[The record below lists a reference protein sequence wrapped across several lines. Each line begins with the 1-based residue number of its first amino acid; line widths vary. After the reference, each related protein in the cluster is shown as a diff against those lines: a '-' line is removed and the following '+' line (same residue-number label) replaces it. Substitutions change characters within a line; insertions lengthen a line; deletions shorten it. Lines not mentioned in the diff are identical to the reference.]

1 MYKQV
6 LILIFLLMSLSA
18 ANIHTDT
25 PKREK
30 VVSIVTPYGKMMVKL
45 YNETPQHRDNFI
57 KLVNENF
64 YDSLLFHRVIEN
76 FMIQGGD
83 PESKNAKPGKA
94 LGNGGLDYTIPA
106 EFNPNLFHKKGVIAA
121 AREGDNVNPE
131 KASSSCQFYLVQGKV
146 FTRDELLTLQ
156 EKKIAFNKQKAVRDL
171 LASPDQKELKKARND
186 AQNDMN
192 VEALDSINLK
202 IDSIIAPELEKYK
215 FSEEQIEAYTTIGG
229 TPHLDG
235 DYTVFGEV
243 IEGFDVI
250 DSIAAVQTDR
260 RDRPR
265 TDVPFSIK
273 KGK

>member
-1 MYKQV
+1 
-6 LILIFLLMSLSA
+6 MSLSA
-18 ANIHTDT
+18 ANLNTDT

-30 VVSIVTPYGKMMVKL
+30 VVSIQTSYGKILVKL
-45 YNETPQHRDNFI
+45 YNETPHHRNNFI
-57 KLVNENF
+57 KLVKDNF
-64 YDSLLFHRVIEN
+64 YDSLLFHRVIEH

-106 EFNPNLFHKKGVIAA
+106 EFNTNLFHKKGVIAA
-121 AREGDNVNPE
+121 ARESDNINPE

-146 FTRDELLTLQ
+146 FTRDEILTLQ
-156 EKKIAFNKQKAVRDL
+156 EKKIAFNKQKAVREL

-202 IDSIIAPELEKYK
+202 IDSIIAPKLEKYK

-260 RDRPR
+260 KDRPR
-265 TDVPFSIK
+265 TDVPFTIK
-273 KGK
+273 MGK

>member
-1 MYKQV
+1 
-6 LILIFLLMSLSA
+6 MSLSA

-30 VVSIVTPYGKMMVKL
+30 VVSIETPHGKIVVKL

-57 KLVNENF
+57 KLVKENF

-94 LGNGGLDYTIPA
+94 LGNGGLDYTIPT
-106 EFNPNLFHKKGVIAA
+106 EFNPSLFHKKGVIAA
-121 AREGDNVNPE
+121 AREGDNINPE

-146 FTRDELLTLQ
+146 FTREEILTLQ
-156 EKKIAFNKQKAVRDL
+156 EKKIAFNKQKAVREL

-260 RDRPR
+260 KDRPR
-265 TDVPFSIK
+265 TDVPFTIK
-273 KGK
+273 MGK